1 MIRAYFLA
9 CFCVFTLSTKAQQN
23 TIIEGNIKSPYNEP
37 VSLILYKYANM
48 AENTFNQNL
57 VDSNFKFKFTLTE
70 PAYFTLI
77 TNRNTFK
84 LFLIEPG
91 DSIHFDMNILKVE
104 DVKFSGAGSDIA
116 NYQHWAHIRYQDWY
130 HPPVNSASDTGQHYF
145 KYLDSCRGQ
154 QMYSLYNF
162 KGLLTPIAYEILRAD
177 IFYGF
182 ENLKSK
188 YLTGL
193 FSDSTSIDQANLLYT
208 LYSPIQKKFIFN
220 DTLAYSRNLIAF
232 LMQQNEVDSEYLH
245 LQDNW
250 SEKYKLAKKHT
261 KGKIQERLLAVMLL
275 NQDTPAINKD
285 ILQCA
290 GDYLKGP
297 YDPLYKEL
305 IRRKYELYK

>member
-23 TIIEGNIKSPYNEP
+23 TIIEGDIKSPYNEP
-37 VSLILYKYANM
+37 VSLILYKHVNM
-48 AENTFNQNL
+48 AENTFNQGL
-57 VDSNFKFKFTLTE
+57 VDSSFKFKFILTE

-77 TNRNTFK
+77 TNRTTFK

-104 DVKFSGAGSDIA
+104 DVKFSGAGSDKA

-130 HPPVNSASDTGQHYF
+130 HPPVNNASDTGQRYF
-145 KYLDSCRGQ
+145 KYLDSCRSPQ
-154 QMYSLYNF
+154 LYSLYNF

-193 FSDSTSIDQANLLYT
+193 LSDSTSVDQARLLYE
-208 LYSPIQKKFIFN
+208 LYSPIRKEFIFD

-232 LMQQNEVDSEYLH
+232 LMQQNEVDCEYLRV
-245 LQDNW
+245 QDNW

-261 KGKIQERLLAVMLL
+261 KGKIQERLLAVLL
-275 NQDTPAINKD
+275 LTQDTTAINKD
-285 ILQCA
+285 VLQCA

-305 IRRKYELYK
+305 IRRKFELHK

>member
-1 MIRAYFLA
+1 MIKAYFLI

-23 TIIEGNIKSPYNEP
+23 TIIEGNIKSPFNEP

-48 AENTFNQNL
+48 AENIFNQSL
-57 VDSNFKFKFTLTE
+57 VDSNFKFKFKLTE

-116 NYQHWAHIRYQDWY
+116 NYQHWAHISYQDWY
-130 HPPVNSASDTGQHYF
+130 HPPANSVSDTGQHYF

-154 QMYSLYNF
+154 QLYSLYNF
-162 KGLLTPIAYEILRAD
+162 KGLLAPIAYEILRAD

-193 FSDSTSIDQANLLYT
+193 FSDSTSIDEANLLYT
-208 LYSPIQKKFIFN
+208 LYSPIRKKFIFN
-220 DTLAYSRNLIAF
+220 DTLAYSRNLIAY
-232 LMQQNEVDSEYLH
+232 LAQQNEVDNEYLH

-250 SEKYKLAKKHT
+250 VGKYELAKNHT
-261 KGKIQERLLAVMLL
+261 KGKIQERLLAVLL
-275 NQDTPAINKD
+275 LTQDTTAINKD
-285 ILQCA
+285 VLQCA

-297 YDPLYKEL
+297 YDPVYKEL
-305 IRRKYELYK
+305 IRRKFELQK